1 VRGSDSQYSIT
12 ARPSSTVPSA
22 SLPALGSCIYRQAT
36 DSNPRGLD
44 ARAFAEETGA
54 LENCAWNTS

>member
-1 VRGSDSQYSIT
+1 MPEEDRQEDTEARG
-12 ARPSSTVPSA
+12 RRN
-22 SLPALGSCIYRQAT
+22 RQAT

-44 ARAFAEETGA
+44 ARAFAEETGV

>member
-1 VRGSDSQYSIT
+1 MGRRQAAEPHARGVGG
-12 ARPSSTVPSA
+12 RRN
-22 SLPALGSCIYRQAT
+22 RQAT

-54 LENCAWNTS
+54 LENCACNTS